1 MLGYLSLDM
10 ICSLKLKVF
19 AELCSQTNVR
29 YSKQIM
35 HAEKYP
41 GIFSR
46 HMEATVYIAQSL

>member
-29 YSKQIM
+29 YLKQIM